1 MPAEAQSHST
11 CIETAEPLPS
21 EVAVGSEFVLSVIA
35 SCCEGCDLDGSSINV
50 TAPDGTVVTC
60 RVMGRAAGTDA
71 TGTITLKAPQSVG
84 QHAWTLTFPPQEIA
98 GIRHE
103 AIAVPV
109 CVRTRPHATSLA
121 VWAIPASVVT
131 GERFVIKVGAKSS
144 ADCRLQGQAIE
155 ICDHAGAVAACGT
168 LQPSPWPGTS
178 GLYWIELE
186 LLAPANEGTSSWSAR
201 FEPMALESAHEGTS
215 SQFNV
220 AVVRPPQHT
229 ITVKV
234 VQEHSAAPI
243 DNAQIRLGAYRGVTD
258 QDGLAQIMVATGRY
272 DLNVWKVGFEVTGRT
287 VDIND
292 DISLQIEALALPPED
307 PDAVWQM

>member
-1 MPAEAQSHST
+1 
-11 CIETAEPLPS
+11 
-21 EVAVGSEFVLSVIA
+21 
-35 SCCEGCDLDGSSINV
+35 
-50 TAPDGTVVTC
+50 
-60 RVMGRAAGTDA
+60 
-71 TGTITLKAPQSVG
+71 
-84 QHAWTLTFPPQEIA
+84 
-98 GIRHE
+98 
-103 AIAVPV
+103 
-109 CVRTRPHATSLA
+109 
-121 VWAIPASVVT
+121 
-131 GERFVIKVGAKSS
+131 
-144 ADCRLQGQAIE
+144 
-155 ICDHAGAVAACGT
+155 
-168 LQPSPWPGTS
+168 
-178 GLYWIELE
+178 
-186 LLAPANEGTSSWSAR
+186 
-201 FEPMALESAHEGTS
+201 MALESAHEGTS

-272 DLNVWKVGFEVTGRT
+272 DLNVWKVGFEVIGRT